1 MDAHVSN
8 SAKRVNITVQEL
20 FEAYTQRG
28 GGVMNMLRTP
38 FGGEQNHPSA
48 VRVNKGGDITE
59 VTRVGTRQYRGA
71 GCARGR
77 GVEIELDFDGED
89 GCLWT
94 LALWFHKGDVYS
106 EVLIRDHVSSF
117 PAETVLWRN

>member
-1 MDAHVSN
+1 MESS
-8 SAKRVNITVQEL
+8 SARRVNITVREL
-20 FEAYTQRG
+20 FDVYTRPQDG
-28 GGVMNMLRTP
+28 EVLNMLRTP
-38 FGGEQNHPSA
+38 FGGKQNHPAA

-59 VTRVGTRQYRGA
+59 VNRDGTRQYKGT
-71 GCARGR
+71 GCTRGR

-106 EVLIRDHVSSF
+106 EVFIRDHVSPF
-117 PAETVLWRN
+117 PAETVLWRDQR